1 MAKADKLTPKQEAFA
16 LKYVECG
23 NASEAYRHA
32 YDAEKSKPEVV
43 WVNASKVLA
52 NTKVSLRVMDLQEQH
67 AERHK
72 VTVDRVVKEMGR
84 LAFSDLRNCLTE
96 SGQLKPPNEWDD
108 DTAAAIGSLEV
119 VTKPGDVDENG
130 NRGVEHVHKIKTW
143 DKNSALEK
151 LAKHLGMFQPDAQTP
166 DIHIHMHDKA
176 KVF

>member
-32 YDAEKSKPEVV
+32 YDAEKSKPEAI
-43 WVNASKVLA
+43 WVKASELLSNGKVA
-52 NTKVSLRVMDLQEQH
+52 VRVMELQAAH
-67 AERHK
+67 VKRHE
-72 VTVDRVVKEMGR
+72 VTVDRVIEEMGR
-84 LAFSDLRNCLTE
+84 IAFSDLRNCLTDA
-96 SGQLKPPNEWDD
+96 GQLKSPQEWDD

-119 VTKPGDVDENG
+119 VTKPGDVDKDG

-151 LAKHLGMFQPDAQTP
+151 LAKHLGMFKDDKTDPH
-166 DIHIHMHDKA
+166 IHIHLPEKA
-176 KVF
+176 AGL

>member
-1 MAKADKLTPKQEAFA
+1 LAKADKLTPKQEAFA

-32 YDAEKSKPEVV
+32 YDAENSKPETI
-43 WVNASKVLA
+43 WVRASEVLSNSKVA
-52 NTKVSLRVMDLQEQH
+52 VRVMELQAQH
-67 AERHK
+67 VERHK
-72 VTVDRVVKEMGR
+72 ATADRVVQELGR

-96 SGQLKPPNEWDD
+96 SGQLKNPNDWDD

-119 VTKPGDVDENG
+119 TTRPSGVDENG
-130 NRGVEHVHKIKTW
+130 NRTIEHVHKIKTW

-151 LAKHLGMFQPDAQTP
+151 LGKHFGIFLPDAATP

-176 KVF
+176 KDF